1 MEVSGRKEWDD
12 NHSTSNQGRQ
22 RTVLCQP
29 CECDGDTIEA
39 EAFCE
44 TCNEF
49 LCSSCLKAHR
59 KLAISKNHVIKSKN
73 EMPISKEKQKDPCT
87 ELCSVHSTEIIN
99 FYCEDH
105 NYVGCGDCIV
115 LSHKTCS
122 VKLVNNVSDNYDAC
136 EEFRQTKK
144 KLESLQRR
152 ISSYQ
157 GIIVDSIKAADE
169 MREKIMKDIHIFRQ
183 EINEYLDNTEADLL
197 KRIDQLTSKQ
207 VSQLKHIQKEFESMA
222 TEMRECQEKIN
233 KNTNKINQ
241 LFVIAKLTHEK
252 IDACQ
257 ISTEEL
263 ASKCE
268 IETFDFVKSH
278 YLEKLVT
285 DKLHIGVI
293 NADKRKLSTLNKM
306 SLKDVQTTL
315 LKTLNV
321 LSAVRDRTQSLIS
334 GMAIIS
340 CDELLLVDCAN
351 DCLKLITLEKFKI
364 VVTLNTNGKPWDITA
379 IISGL
384 FAVTVFTTGEILF
397 INTSNGISKSH
408 SIKVRH
414 DCRGIDYRNGVLAV
428 SFDKPACVQ
437 LLDIKGNIMKEFDI
451 AKQCSFPHYIAF
463 CNDDNKSFIVSCS
476 CNDALFEFGPDGKL
490 KDKIKSNDIKSPEH
504 FVVTHDRAIIVC
516 CTSISERLI
525 MITPHTRE
533 VLPITVEDIKC
544 PFCLAIS
551 EDQTRMFISDTSDRY
566 IKVFSIK

>member
-12 NHSTSNQGRQ
+12 KHSTSNQGRQ

-39 EAFCE
+39 DAFCE

-49 LCSSCLKAHR
+49 LCSPCLKAHR

-73 EMPISKEKQKDPCT
+73 EMPISREKQKDLCT
-87 ELCSVHSTEIIN
+87 ELCSVHLTEIIK

-105 NYVGCGDCIV
+105 NFVGCGDCIV

-136 EEFRQTKK
+136 EEFGQTKK
-144 KLESLQRR
+144 SLLRR

-157 GIIVDSIKAADE
+157 GIIVDTIKAADE

-183 EINEYLDNTEADLL
+183 EINEYLDNAEADVL

-207 VSQLKHIQKEFESMA
+207 VSQLEHIQKEFESMA
-222 TEMRECQEKIN
+222 TEMRECQDKIS
-233 KNTNKINQ
+233 KNSDKINQ
-241 LFVIAKLTHEK
+241 LFVIAKLAYEK

-268 IETFDFVKSH
+268 IETFDLVKSQD
-278 YLEKLVT
+278 LEKLVT
-285 DKLHIGVI
+285 DKLYIGDI

-315 LKTLNV
+315 LKKLNV
-321 LSAVRDRTQSLIS
+321 LSAVRDRTPSLIS

-351 DCLKLITLEKFKI
+351 DCLKLKTLEKFMI
-364 VVTLNTNGKPWDITA
+364 AFTLNTNG
-379 IISGL
+379 
-384 FAVTVFTTGEILF
+384 
-397 INTSNGISKSH
+397 
-408 SIKVRH
+408 
-414 DCRGIDYRNGVLAV
+414 
-428 SFDKPACVQ
+428 
-437 LLDIKGNIMKEFDI
+437 
-451 AKQCSFPHYIAF
+451 
-463 CNDDNKSFIVSCS
+463 
-476 CNDALFEFGPDGKL
+476 
-490 KDKIKSNDIKSPEH
+490 
-504 FVVTHDRAIIVC
+504 
-516 CTSISERLI
+516 
-525 MITPHTRE
+525 
-533 VLPITVEDIKC
+533 
-544 PFCLAIS
+544 
-551 EDQTRMFISDTSDRY
+551 
-566 IKVFSIK
+566 